1 MPTILKGEALPK
13 EDKPLYKLSIEK
25 GSNDCWADANPR
37 GPFLLPP
44 IPKENYINTSYPE
57 EKVVIISRPA
67 YDIDEE
73 YRTASKSVIFL
84 TFFTSC
90 DCRLRKPLPIVIE
103 GGVNPDIIL
112 IGNEELNKYGAGP
125 SKEEALKDFEDFVIA
140 DYRALSESSP
150 EDLTEDARELLA
162 LYASYIEL

>member
-1 MPTILKGEALPK
+1 MPTILKGEVLPK

-25 GSNDCWADANPR
+25 ESTDDWADANPR
-37 GPFLLPP
+37 EPFLLPP
-44 IPKENYINTSYPE
+44 IPKENYISTYCPE
-57 EKVVIISRPA
+57 EKVITISRPA
-67 YDIDEE
+67 YGIYEE
-73 YRTASKSVIFL
+73 YRTASKFVIFL
-84 TFFTSC
+84 TFFTSY
-90 DCRLRKPLPIVIE
+90 DYRLRKPLPIVIE
-103 GGVNPDIIL
+103 VGMNPDIIL

-150 EDLTEDARELLA
+150 EDLTEDARELLS